1 MGKSVVLLLRCGFV
15 SSEKL
20 RPLIG
25 FLWLYIGVTKNTA
38 WFAVVRGIERC
49 DLLNEATELLWLCFI
64 HLLLAC
70 NDSSFVCVFFVF
82 SLQLVYLPT
91 LGNFV
96 FTRCLWC

>member
-1 MGKSVVLLLRCGFV
+1 M
-15 SSEKL
+15 
-20 RPLIG
+20 
-25 FLWLYIGVTKNTA
+25 T
-38 WFAVVRGIERC
+38 
-49 DLLNEATELLWLCFI
+49 LNEATELLWLCFI

-91 LGNFV
+91 LENFV